1 MIQKN
6 ETVAIGW
13 CDNGTTDGKF
23 TEGLLAVTLAAP
35 ANGMK
40 IDKTVRVSGNQISR
54 QRQRLLD
61 HWYDN
66 NMSDWLLWVDSDI
79 VLTIDALYL
88 LWHAADAETAPAV
101 SGVYFISK
109 EPEGTT
115 MRPFPCVFMDLGE
128 NKIQYLHPLP
138 EMELVDCDLAG
149 FGLFLMHRSVVE
161 KMREKLPTKSFFAE
175 QHGSGADDEFVG
187 EDIIFFRKMKQAG
200 IQLKAHTGA
209 LVKHM
214 KRFSLDF
221 GYYALYWSMEHLKEK
236 AREEQTGKTSGG
248 LYLPNQKKRR

>member
-1 MIQKN
+1 MIKET
-6 ETVAIGW
+6 ETVTIGW
-13 CDNGTTDGKF
+13 CDNGMADGKF
-23 TEGLLAVTLAAP
+23 AEGLMGVTLAAP

-40 IDKTVRVSGNQISR
+40 ISHSVRVAGNQISR

-61 HWYDN
+61 HWYDTN
-66 NMSDWLLWVDSDI
+66 LSDWILWVDSDI
-79 VLTIDALYL
+79 VLNLDALYL
-88 LWHAADAETAPAV
+88 LWHAADAETAPIV

-115 MRPFPCVFMDLGE
+115 MRPFPCVFRDRGDE
-128 NKIQYLHPLP
+128 GIEYLHPLP

-149 FGLFLMHRSVVE
+149 FGILMMHRSVVE
-161 KMREKLPTKSFFAE
+161 KMREKLPSKNFFTE
-175 QHGSGADDEFVG
+175 EFGEGDDKFVG
-187 EDIIFFRKMKQAG
+187 EDIVFFRKMKEAG

-221 GYYALYWSMEHLKEK
+221 GYYALYWSMEHLKDQVKEK
-236 AREEQTGKTSGG
+236 KNEQPSK
-248 LYLPNQKKRR
+248 LYLPNHAKRR

>member
-23 TEGLLAVTLAAP
+23 TEGLLAVSLAAP

-88 LWHAADAETAPAV
+88 LWHAADAQTAPAV

-175 QHGSGADDEFVG
+175 QHGDNDEEFVG

>member
-6 ETVAIGW
+6 ETVAVGW

-66 NMSDWLLWVDSDI
+66 NLSDWLLWIDSDI

-88 LWHAADAETAPAV
+88 LWHAADAQTAPAV

-149 FGLFLMHRSVVE
+149 FGLFLMHRSVIE

-175 QHGSGADDEFVG
+175 QHGDNDEEFVG

-248 LYLPNQKKRR
+248 LYLPNQKKRG

>member
-1 MIQKN
+1 MIGKTD
-6 ETVAIGW
+6 TVAIGW
-13 CDNGTTDGKF
+13 CDNGNTDGKF

>member
-1 MIQKN
+1 
-6 ETVAIGW
+6 
-13 CDNGTTDGKF
+13 
-23 TEGLLAVTLAAP
+23 
-35 ANGMK
+35 
-40 IDKTVRVSGNQISR
+40 
-54 QRQRLLD
+54 
-61 HWYDN
+61 
-66 NMSDWLLWVDSDI
+66 
-79 VLTIDALYL
+79 
-88 LWHAADAETAPAV
+88 
-101 SGVYFISK
+101 
-109 EPEGTT
+109 

>member
-66 NMSDWLLWVDSDI
+66 NISDWLLWIDSDI

-88 LWHAADAETAPAV
+88 LWHAADAQTAPAV

-175 QHGSGADDEFVG
+175 QHGDNDEEFVG

>member
-6 ETVAIGW
+6 ETVAVGW

-66 NMSDWLLWVDSDI
+66 NLSDWLLWIDSDI

-88 LWHAADAETAPAV
+88 LWHAADAQTAPAV

-175 QHGSGADDEFVG
+175 QHGDNDEEFVG

-248 LYLPNQKKRR
+248 LYLPNQKKRG

>member
-6 ETVAIGW
+6 ETVAVGW
-13 CDNGTTDGKF
+13 CDNGMADGKF
-23 TEGLLAVTLAAP
+23 AEGLMGVTLAAP

-40 IDKTVRVSGNQISR
+40 ISHSVRVAGNQISR

-61 HWYDN
+61 HWYDTN
-66 NMSDWLLWVDSDI
+66 LSDWILWVDSDI
-79 VLTIDALYL
+79 VLNLDALYL
-88 LWHAADAETAPAV
+88 LWHAADAETAPIV

-115 MRPFPCVFMDLGE
+115 MRPFPCVFRDRGDE
-128 NKIQYLHPLP
+128 GIEYLHPLP

-149 FGLFLMHRSVVE
+149 FGILMMHRSVVE
-161 KMREKLPTKSFFAE
+161 KMREKLPDKNFFTE
-175 QHGSGADDEFVG
+175 EFGEGDDNFVG
-187 EDIIFFRKMKQAG
+187 EDIVFFRKMKQAG
-200 IQLKAHTGA
+200 VQLKAHTGA

-221 GYYALYWSMEHLKEK
+221 GYYALYWSMEHIKDQMKEQAEK
-236 AREEQTGKTSGG
+236 NKPGKLWT
-248 LYLPNQKKRR
+248 PPR

>member
-1 MIQKN
+1 MIGKSD
-6 ETVAIGW
+6 TVALGW

-66 NMSDWLLWVDSDI
+66 NISDWLLWIDSDI

-88 LWHAADAETAPAV
+88 LWHAADAQTAPAV

-175 QHGSGADDEFVG
+175 QHGDNDEEFVG

>member
-6 ETVAIGW
+6 ETVAVGW

-23 TEGLLAVTLAAP
+23 TEGLMAVTLAAP

-40 IDKTVRVSGNQISR
+40 IDKTLRVSGNQISR

-66 NMSDWLLWVDSDI
+66 NMSDWLLWIDSDI
-79 VLTIDALYL
+79 VLTIDSLYL
-88 LWHAADAETAPAV
+88 LWHAADAATAPAV

-115 MRPFPCVFMDLGE
+115 MRPFPCIFKDLGE

-149 FGLFLMHRSVVE
+149 FGFFLMHRSVVE
-161 KMREKLPTKSFFAE
+161 KMREALPTKSFFAE
-175 QHGSGADDEFVG
+175 QHGENDEEFVG

-221 GYYALYWSMEHLKEK
+221 GYYALYWSMEHLKDQVKEK
-236 AREEQTGKTSGG
+236 ESEQPSK
-248 LYLPNQKKRR
+248 LYLPNHAKRR